1 MVQSPI
7 PPRAFRL
14 ADTVLDLPLGSLFD
28 VARWQKA
35 FVAWGIDFERDGVLT
50 VADFQRLY
58 PEWSKDARQ
67 LAWSI
72 MRMKPMIVE
81 IVE

>member
-1 MVQSPI
+1 MHSPLA
-7 PPRAFRL
+7 PRSFRL
-14 ADTVLDLPLGSLFD
+14 AENILDLPLGSLFD

-35 FVAWGIDFERDGVLT
+35 FADWGIDFERDGVLT
-50 VADFQRLY
+50 IADFQRLY
-58 PEWSKDARQ
+58 PIWGKDARQ